1 MLVRVRDLSAGVL
14 EVFVGDKR
22 IELRDVA
29 VANMIAAAG
38 LR

>member
-1 MLVRVRDLSAGVL
+1 MMVRVRDLSAGVL

-22 IELRDVA
+22 IELRDGA
-29 VANMIAAAG
+29 IASAIAAAG